1 MNYQSD
7 PLASGDV
14 TGRHSI
20 LRTIHE
26 GMIVHDNTG
35 ERIGAV
41 EFVHF
46 GVASETQQDQGLG
59 PASPGHADSME
70 MGEDSLVGRIADA
83 FDDTDIPNELRRK
96 LLQEGYVRMNA
107 DGLFAADRFITPD
120 QIDSVREHDLEL
132 NVTRD
137 QLIKRR

>member
-1 MNYQSD
+1 MSHQHD

-26 GMIVHDNTG
+26 GMIVNDNAG
-35 ERIGAV
+35 ERIGKV
-41 EFVHF
+41 DFVHF
-46 GVASETQQDQGLG
+46 GVASETEQEHGVG
-59 PASPGHADSME
+59 PATPGHADSVDTD
-70 MGEDSLVGRIADA
+70 EDTVVGMIADA
-83 FDDTDIPNELRRK
+83 FDDTDIPHELRRK

-107 DGLFAADRFITPD
+107 DGLFTADRFITPD
-120 QIDSVREHDLEL
+120 QIDAVREHDLEL